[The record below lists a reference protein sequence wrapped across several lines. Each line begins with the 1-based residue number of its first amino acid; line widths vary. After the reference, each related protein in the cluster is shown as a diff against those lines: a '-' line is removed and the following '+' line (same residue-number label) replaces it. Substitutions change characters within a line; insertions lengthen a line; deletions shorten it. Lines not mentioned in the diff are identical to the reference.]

1 MPELHKVQF
10 LPDKHEV
17 FVEKGTRLLDAAFQ
31 AGISVDALCGGRGKC
46 GKCRMEVLQGGK
58 TGICLGCETI
68 VEEDMIVR
76 VLRQQKEERIL
87 SDSLKQDIS
96 VDSGLKVVEVTIEPI
111 CPGEAESVWERVRK
125 KIQKTTG
132 RSEIETDISVLTNL
146 YHTLLKGGYRV
157 FAVLYEKYLLDVC
170 VNRPSAMLFAVDIGT
185 TTLVGYLLDGITGKL
200 CSTVSE
206 MNPQCRYGADV
217 ITRAAYVKENGM
229 AEMSDCIRACI
240 SSMLTEAAEQAGVS
254 PENVYVTVLAGNTC
268 MHHLFLG
275 ISPESLVHAPY
286 SPVIRERM
294 EKRQREF
301 LASGAEGGRLKFLPN
316 IAGFVG
322 ADTAACLLACGFK
335 EEQELTLLMDIGT
348 NGELVLGNRLRSAA
362 CSTAAGP
369 AFEGAKIMCGM
380 RGASGAIDH
389 VSMKDG
395 VLEYSVIGN
404 VKPQGIC
411 GSGLMDLM
419 AVLVAYGFVDSM
431 GMLKAPEELTLKE
444 AESNKWRILGEGINR
459 KFILYGDGAEDASV
473 YITQKDI
480 GEIQLAKAA
489 MAAGIRILC
498 MHMGVHPDEIKKV
511 LIAGAFG
518 NYMNPQS
525 ACRIG
530 LIPAQL
536 EDKIIMKGNAAGAGA
551 MMVAKNRK
559 YWEDCL
565 DLTDGIEFVE
575 LAAEEE
581 FSDLFVEE
589 LAFQTEI

>member
-1 MPELHKVQF
+1 MSQLHKVQF
-10 LPDKHEV
+10 LPGKHEV
-17 FVEKGTRLLDAAFQ
+17 FVKKGTRLLDAAFQ
-31 AGISVDALCGGRGKC
+31 AGISVDAPCGGRGKC
-46 GKCRMEVLQGGK
+46 GKCKMEVLEGA
-58 TGICLGCETI
+58 TEGICFGCQTL
-68 VEEDMIVR
+68 VECDMTVR
-76 VLRQQKEERIL
+76 ILREQNEERIL
-87 SDSLKQDIS
+87 SDPLKQEIPA
-96 VDSGLKVVEVTIEPI
+96 DSDLEVLEVIIEPI
-111 CPGEAESVWERVRK
+111 CPGEAESVWERLK
-125 KIQKTTG
+125 KEIQKKTG
-132 RSEIETDISVLTNL
+132 RIELKTDISVLTGL
-146 YHTLLKGGYRV
+146 YRTLLEGEYRV
-157 FAVLYEKYLLDVC
+157 FVVLYENYLLDVC
-170 VNRPSAMLFAVDIGT
+170 VEKPSAMLFAVDIGT
-185 TTLVGYLLDGITGKL
+185 TTLVGYLLDGNTGNL

-217 ITRAAYVKENGM
+217 ITRAAYVRENGNR
-229 AEMSDCIRACI
+229 EMTACIRSCI
-240 SSMLTEAAEQAGVS
+240 SSMLIEAAKQAGVS

-275 ISPESLVHAPY
+275 LSPESLVHAPY

-294 EKRQREF
+294 EGRLREF
-301 LASGAEGGRLKFLPN
+301 LTSGASGGRLKFLPN

-348 NGELVLGNRLRSAA
+348 NGELVLGNKYRSAA

-369 AFEGAKIMCGM
+369 AFEGAKITCGM
-380 RGASGAIDH
+380 RGANGAIDH
-389 VSMKDG
+389 VYMKDG
-395 VLEYSVIGN
+395 TLTYSVLGN
-404 VKPQGIC
+404 KEPQGIC

-419 AVLVAYGFVDSM
+419 SILVEYGFVDSM
-431 GMLKAPEELTLKE
+431 GMLRSEEELVLKE
-444 AESNKWRILGEGINR
+444 AENNRWRLLGEGINR
-459 KFILYGDGAEDASV
+459 KFLLYGNGEEEASV
-473 YITQKDI
+473 YVTQKDI

-489 MAAGIRILC
+489 MAAGIQILC
-498 MHMGVHPDEIKKV
+498 MHMGVSIKDIKKV

-518 NYMNPQS
+518 NYMKPHS

-530 LIPAQL
+530 LIPAEL

-551 MMVAKNRK
+551 MMAAKNRA

-565 DLTDGIEFVE
+565 NLTDGIEFVE

>member
-1 MPELHKVQF
+1 MSELHKVQF
-10 LPDKHEV
+10 LPEKQET

-46 GKCRMEVLQGGK
+46 GKCKMEVLEGK
-58 TGICLGCETI
+58 TTGICLGCETI
-68 VEEDMIVR
+68 VEGDMTVR

-87 SDSLKQDIS
+87 SDPLKQEIPA
-96 VDSGLKVVEVTIEPI
+96 DSGLRILEIIVAPI

-125 KIQKTTG
+125 EIQKAAG
-132 RSEIETDISVLTNL
+132 QNEIETDISVLTGL
-146 YHTLLKGGYRV
+146 YRTLLNGNYRV
-157 FAVLYEKYLLDVC
+157 FAVVYDKYLLDVC
-170 VNRPSAMLFAVDIGT
+170 VSKPSAMLFAVDIGT
-185 TTLVGYLLDGITGKL
+185 TTLVGYLLDGITGRL
-200 CSTVSE
+200 CSTVSG

-217 ITRAAYVKENGM
+217 ITRAAYVRENGM
-229 AEMSDCIRACI
+229 QEMSDCIRRCI
-240 SSMLTEAAEQAGVS
+240 SSMLAEAAKQAGVS

-275 ISPESLVHAPY
+275 ISPESLVRAPY

-301 LASGAEGGRLKFLPN
+301 LSCGASGGILKFLPN

-335 EEQELTLLMDIGT
+335 EETELTLLMDIGT

-369 AFEGAKIMCGM
+369 AFEGAKITCGM

-389 VSMKDG
+389 VSMKAG
-395 VLEYSVIGN
+395 ELVYSVLGN
-404 VKPQGIC
+404 VEPQGIC

-419 AVLVAYGFVDSM
+419 AVLTEYGFVDSM

-444 AESNKWRILGEGINR
+444 AENNKWRILGEGINR
-459 KFILYGDGAEDASV
+459 KFVLYGDGEEGASV

-498 MHMGVHPDEIKKV
+498 RHMGVRPVEIKKV

-518 NYMNPQS
+518 NYMNPRS

-530 LIPAQL
+530 LIPAEL

-551 MMVAKNRK
+551 MMAAKNRR

-565 DLTDGIEFVE
+565 NLTDGIEFVE